1 LFNLD
6 PHVVAVAKKMLSHL
20 LNRRGWVPQHGLFSK
35 QAIRRTSGSLLWP
48 QKLRQLGDIG
58 RDPPRLVARG
68 QAPNPLRAVFN
79 GPFLVSA

>member
-20 LNRRGWVPQHGLFSK
+20 LNRQGWVPQHGLFSE

-58 RDPPRLVARG
+58 RDTPRLVACSRYG
-68 QAPNPLRAVFN
+68 AAL
-79 GPFLVSA
+79 GE